1 MDRIGGPERDEE
13 EEEEGEGDM
22 LICILDPFRRRREE
36 ISPAEREKD
45 LWSHQ
50 PWRMDVTCS
59 VWSFICDIWYS
70 CSSGRSKTH
79 AVMKAISG
87 QNCDVLYRQTRN
99 VSSNIGWVPSGGRRV
114 HAISVYLSYELY
126 SLLWWCLRAPDQQF
140 PGRHSELSAWSEKG
154 KRLSQRAPGG
164 RRPFVKRPVTSTA
177 FTVDPAGIY
186 VLI

>member
-1 MDRIGGPERDEE
+1 MIDRIGGPERDE

-45 LWSHQ
+45 LWSRQ
-50 PWRMDVTCS
+50 PWWMDVTCS
-59 VWSFICDIWYS
+59 VWSFIYDIWYS
-70 CSSGRSKTH
+70 RSSGRSKTH

-87 QNCDVLYRQTRN
+87 QKCDVLDQQTRN
-99 VSSNIGWVPSGGRRV
+99 VSSNIGWIPSGGRRV
-114 HAISVYLSYELY
+114 HAVSVYLSYELY

-140 PGRHSELSAWSEKG
+140 PGRHSELSDRRRGSA
-154 KRLSQRAPGG
+154 LSQRAPEG